1 MGVQFHERNR
11 NTSRRLRPSWVAFWI
26 LGWSLIV
33 FPESRTK
40 SEVPSKYL
48 SAEEQ
53 LGVPDSELDYSVAA
67 LVLTR
72 DFVPNYNIGDGLRSL
87 DVLAD
92 RVRTLLQRQPDG
104 DEPEVRIA
112 AINTVLFHEYNF
124 GYDFA
129 DFPKQTSDKRL
140 LGNLLLRGQG
150 TCANLPDLYYAVAER
165 IPSLRTSG
173 WEAHQHRS
181 HRARWRDVR

>member
-1 MGVQFHERNR
+1 MGVHSSKSNR
-11 NTSRRLRPSWVAFWI
+11 NTSLRLRPSWVGFWI

-40 SEVPSKYL
+40 SEVASKYL

-53 LGVPDSELDYSVAA
+53 VSAPDSELNYSVAA

-72 DFVPNYNIGDGLRSL
+72 DYVPDYDIGDGLRSL

-112 AINTVLFHEYNF
+112 AINTVLFHDW
-124 GYDFA
+124 GVGLA
-129 DFPKQTSDKRL
+129 QVPT
-140 LGNLLLRGQG
+140 
-150 TCANLPDLYYAVAER
+150 TCCV
-165 IPSLRTSG
+165 S
-173 WEAHQHRS
+173 
-181 HRARWRDVR
+181 